1 MPVSPTLLAALTAAL
16 LLAGCGSGDSANQ
29 APPARPPV
37 LVKVAKAEKQ
47 TVPFRVR
54 APCLVIPSETVE
66 VQARLDSQVMEVH
79 FKEGDM
85 VREGQLLFT
94 LDDRTLTADLHR
106 QEATLATVDAELANA
121 RRQFERA
128 RKLAA
133 GGFQST
139 AELDKARA
147 DFESAEART
156 VATKAE
162 IERIRVLLGYTKIT
176 AAITGRAGV
185 IAATVGNTV
194 KGNDPTKPLVVI
206 NQLSPIRVRC
216 GLPQQALAPLREL
229 MARGE
234 VTARVMRDGV
244 EVGEQG
250 TIEFIDNNIN
260 RTTATFECRA
270 EFQNVD
276 EALWPGMIV
285 ELMLALGQDEGVI
298 AIPEMA
304 VQHAANQDF
313 VFVIEDGTSRRRN
326 VGVRRYGEGLAVI
339 ETGLQDG
346 DVVAIDGMLSLSDGS
361 PVEIAQARAVAPEAV
376 ATPRSDAAAPAVA
389 KPAGGEGSA
398 AQARPAEGGPATPAT
413 PKPAESA
420 PK

>member
-1 MPVSPTLLAALTAAL
+1 MPLSRILVAALPAAL
-16 LLAGCGSGDSANQ
+16 LVAACGSGDSAKKG
-29 APPARPPV
+29 PPARPPA
-37 LVKVAKAEKQ
+37 LVKVAKAERK
-47 TVPFRVR
+47 TVPYRVR

-85 VREGQLLFT
+85 VEAGQLLFT
-94 LDDRTLTADLHR
+94 LDDRTLNADLHR
-106 QEATLATVDAELANA
+106 QEATLATVEAELANA

-133 GGFQST
+133 GGFEST

-162 IERIRVLLGYTKIT
+162 IERLRVLLDYTKIT

-194 KGNDPTKPLVVI
+194 KANDPAKPLVVI
-206 NQLSPIRVRC
+206 NQVSPIRVRC

-229 MARGE
+229 MARGQ
-234 VTARVMRDGV
+234 VTAHVIRDGV
-244 EVGEQG
+244 QAGEQG

-270 EFQNVD
+270 EFRNAD
-276 EALWPGMIV
+276 ESLWPGMIV
-285 ELMLALGQDEGVI
+285 ELMLGLGQDEGVI

-304 VQHAANQDF
+304 VQHVASEDF
-313 VFVIEDGTSRRRN
+313 VFVIDQGTARRRP
-326 VGVRRYGEGLAVI
+326 VKVRRYGEGLAVI
-339 ETGLQDG
+339 ESGLQDG
-346 DVVAIDGMLSLSDGS
+346 DAVAIDGMLSLSEGT
-361 PVEIAQARAVAPEAV
+361 PVEVAQARA
-376 ATPRSDAAAPAVA
+376 SDVPAS
-389 KPAGGEGSA
+389 G
-398 AQARPAEGGPATPAT
+398 
-413 PKPAESA
+413 AESGAKVESGAKAAEPA
-420 PK
+420 PR

>member
-1 MPVSPTLLAALTAAL
+1 MPRSRILFAALTAAL
-16 LLAGCGSGDSANQ
+16 LLAGCGSGDPSKQ
-29 APPARPPV
+29 APPPRPPV
-37 LVKVAKAEKQ
+37 LVKVAKAEKK

-94 LDDRTLTADLHR
+94 LDDRTLKADLHR
-106 QEATLATVDAELANA
+106 QEATLATADAELANA

-162 IERIRVLLGYTKIT
+162 IERLHVLLGYTKIT

-194 KGNDPTKPLVVI
+194 KGNDPAKPLVVI
-206 NQLSPIRVRC
+206 NQVSPIRVRC

-229 MARGE
+229 MARGD

-250 TIEFIDNNIN
+250 TIEFVDNNIN

-285 ELMLALGQDEGVI
+285 ELMLGLGQDEGVI

-304 VQHAANQDF
+304 VQHASNTDF
-313 VFVIEDGTSRRRN
+313 VFVIEQGAARRRN
-326 VGVRRYGEGLAVI
+326 VSVRRYGEGLAVI
-339 ETGLQDG
+339 ETGLADG
-346 DVVAIDGMLSLSDGS
+346 DVVAVDGMLSLSEGT
-361 PVEIAQARAVAPEAV
+361 PVEIAQPKAPDQAA
-376 ATPRSDAAAPAVA
+376 ATGAADAALPSAAAAPRDAAAPA
-389 KPAGGEGSA
+389 AG
-398 AQARPAEGGPATPAT
+398 ARPAGSNEPATR
-413 PKPAESA
+413 PAESA